1 MIAAEVLFCAV
12 GWQRTVE
19 YGGKIMKM
27 GASTLTVTMFGVFSG
42 AVGWEHTAV
51 HAGKMGASIMLSIS
65 EVLSDAVML

>member
-42 AVGWEHTAV
+42 AVG
-51 HAGKMGASIMLSIS
+51 
-65 EVLSDAVML
+65 